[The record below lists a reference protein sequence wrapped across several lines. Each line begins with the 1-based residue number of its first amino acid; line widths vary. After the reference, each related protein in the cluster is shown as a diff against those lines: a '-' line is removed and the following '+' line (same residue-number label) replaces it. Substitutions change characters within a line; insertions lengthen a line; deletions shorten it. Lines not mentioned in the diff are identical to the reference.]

1 MAFYVRLRKFFQ
13 QNDPH
18 RLYLVK
24 KIVVSF
30 REDEDLIMDRLEQ
43 IYKDG
48 GPSKLQPKSSPKG
61 NYSYNDNSSNYSS
74 HSSSHDSSTSNENDE
89 QSIMQGDN
97 DSNENDTSGSSDQP
111 KKSKKK
117 LIMLI
122 LLAIVLA
129 AGGYFGYEFFMKDK
143 PKTEETDDNKKGEDE
158 TPTEKAEPA
167 SVEPVEEQPQPAIVA
182 DTLVDSLQNNI
193 DSLNLNA
200 ESTEVLESDEESDN
214 E

>member
-48 GPSKLQPKSSPKG
+48 GPSKLQPKNSPKG
-61 NYSYNDNSSNYSS
+61 TYSYNDNSSNYSS
-74 HSSSHDSSTSNENDE
+74 NSGSHDSSTSNENDE
-89 QSIMQGDN
+89 QSMMQRDN
-97 DSNENDTSGSSDQP
+97 DSNENDTSSAPQ

-117 LIMLI
+117 VIMLI

-167 SVEPVEEQPQPAIVA
+167 SVEPVEEEPQPVIVA